1 MSTDDKSSKP
11 REWWIRE
18 SRCTGKKNVHKTW
31 LECINE
37 TEHNDED
44 IRVIEFSAYAK
55 AVEALKEHHYCQ
67 FTERGKGPCAGC
79 DVLKQLGEVE

>member
-44 IRVIEFSAYAK
+44 IHVIEYSTYA
-55 AVEALKEHHYCQ
+55 ALKKELSETQ
-67 FTERGKGPCAGC
+67 AKQT
-79 DVLKQLGEVE
+79 LKQLGEVE